1 LRFPWEPRKKKNQE
15 NTMPLVTATEVLKPA
30 RAHKYAVGA
39 FNCINL
45 EYVRAVVDTAESL
58 RSPVIVAL
66 TTGALGYAGWEALPA
81 AVRAV
86 AEAASTP
93 VVMHLDHG
101 QSLEDIRRALE
112 AGFSSVM
119 IDASHLPLEENILL
133 TREAAQMA
141 HAVGVSLEGELGQI
155 GGKEEEIV
163 SEGLLTDPEMVPY
176 FVEATGLDVLAASFG
191 SIHQKATRPITAVG
205 MPKRARTYPVLAAD
219 PPEQS
224 KTSSTSSRRPF
235 SAVPRTGLA
244 ITSATRIPTETASIA
259 LISSSLN
266 RTLHQRTDGLD
277 SLSHIWALPDVAP
290 NHHPTGSAPKPL
302 RDAPC
307 CSAGGG
313 CSKSSFSLGP
323 KPRGD

>member
-1 LRFPWEPRKKKNQE
+1 
-15 NTMPLVTATEVLKPA
+15 
-30 RAHKYAVGA
+30 
-39 FNCINL
+39 
-45 EYVRAVVDTAESL
+45 
-58 RSPVIVAL
+58 VAL

-191 SIHQKATRPITAVG
+191 SIHQKATRDAHLDLPRLERIAAATPLPLVLHGGSGVPNNMLQAAAGRGVAKVNVG
-205 MPKRARTYPVLAAD
+205 
-219 PPEQS
+219 
-224 KTSSTSSRRPF
+224 
-235 SAVPRTGLA
+235 
-244 ITSATRIPTETASIA
+244 TE
-259 LISSSLN
+259 L
-266 RTLHQRTDGLD
+266 QRTFAR
-277 SLSHIWALPDVAP
+277 ALRNTLQLQPEEWDVRKLLKPSIKAIASVVRERLEVL
-290 NHHPTGSAPKPL
+290 GSVGRA
-302 RDAPC
+302 
-307 CSAGGG
+307 
-313 CSKSSFSLGP
+313 
-323 KPRGD
+323 

>member
-191 SIHQKATRPITAVG
+191 SIHQKATRDAHLDLPRLERIAAATPLPLVLHGGSGVPNNMLQAAAGRGVAKVNVG
-205 MPKRARTYPVLAAD
+205 
-219 PPEQS
+219 
-224 KTSSTSSRRPF
+224 
-235 SAVPRTGLA
+235 
-244 ITSATRIPTETASIA
+244 TE
-259 LISSSLN
+259 L
-266 RTLHQRTDGLD
+266 QRTFAR
-277 SLSHIWALPDVAP
+277 ALRNTLQLQPEEWDVRKLLKPSIKAIASVVRERLEVL
-290 NHHPTGSAPKPL
+290 GSVGRA
-302 RDAPC
+302 
-307 CSAGGG
+307 
-313 CSKSSFSLGP
+313 
-323 KPRGD
+323 